1 MSLQY
6 NHLQVKTEYSV
17 SRGTIFYDD
26 SPIIA
31 KELDMD
37 CLGMCDDFN
46 MFGSFEFSKAC
57 LSKKI
62 KPIIGC
68 KVNLKYNGLE
78 ANLNLF
84 AKDDEGY
91 KNLLWLSSQ
100 PCIDKNLARAL
111 PFEYLDKARTNGIIA
126 LSASV
131 KGTVGKLLLK
141 EQKDDAFKFAAAMRE
156 VFGDDF
162 YIEITRTGIRH
173 EVQIQEDIFDIAKNL
188 SLPICAGHEIY
199 FKNPE
204 DFEAHDVLTCI
215 GEGRYLAE
223 QDRDVSSK
231 QEFFRSKEQMFKA
244 FADIPAA
251 LENTFNISR
260 RCNVYPLGR
269 KPMLPPFKTESGLS
283 ENEELEMQAKEGLK
297 KRIEHSGVADGF
309 TEQDYAKRLEYELSV
324 IVKMGFAGYFLIVSD
339 FIKWSK
345 ANNVP
350 VGPGRGSGAGS
361 IIAWVLYITD
371 LDPLYYGLLFE
382 RFLNPER
389 VSMPDFD
396 IDFCQEKRSMP
407 IDYVKNKYGEGNVA
421 SIITFGKLQ
430 ARAALKDV
438 GRVLQLSYNEVDR
451 ICKLVPFNPV
461 DPVTLQKAIDM
472 DKTLQEQI
480 QNDDNIKRLTS
491 IALKVEGLNR
501 HTSTHAAGVIIGDK
515 NLVEIAPL
523 YRGDDDEMNAVGYH
537 MKPAEAI
544 GLVKFDFLGLKTL
557 TVIANTIKFIKE
569 QCGDDV
575 DISRINMRDQK
586 VFKLLQDGF
595 TRGVFQL
602 DSVVCRSAMRQM
614 HIDKIEDIV
623 ALTSLN
629 RPGPMEN
636 IPSYINRKIGKEQ
649 IEYPHP
655 LLAEV
660 LNETYGVIIY
670 QEQVMRVAQ
679 VLALYSLGQ
688 ADLLRRAMGK
698 KIKEEMDQQR
708 AIFVEGASK
717 NNISKE
723 KADEIFDLIA
733 KFAGY
738 GFNKS
743 HAAAYSVISY
753 QTAYL
758 KAHYPLQFLTAC
770 LNMDIDNDQDLNIF
784 ITEARDMGFEIVLPN
799 INKSFARFAVVD
811 GKIVYGLAGI
821 KAVGLASMTE
831 LVRIREQGGEFK
843 SLADFCTRVG
853 NKVANKRAVEHLA
866 KAGAFDCIHKNRRQI
881 AENAEKIV
889 ALASSSQKS
898 RDSGA
903 ESLFG
908 EEDNKQEQL
917 VLTKIED
924 YGEMES
930 LAAEFEAFGF
940 YLSNH
945 PIKPYHARLEKIGI
959 TWSSALAK
967 VEPSENRNRSVK
979 MAGVVNIVRQ
989 RSGKNGRFA
998 FVHISDTE
1006 GIYECM
1012 MFNGDLIV
1020 QKKDL
1025 VSEGAIVGVEVIVE
1039 KKTED
1044 ETPRLS
1050 IKDIFAIE
1058 DFIANPPKT
1067 NLSGNKFD
1075 FKNKK
1080 EDSASAKPSSS
1091 YQQNNVGKHS
1101 SLAGAGQYQ
1110 KHDNKPQTQSN
1121 SQSGYQVKQQK
1132 QIANNQPQVIERVFT
1147 SATPSPTS
1155 NKHLYLSEI
1164 IHLDDTLDFSELK
1177 VLIQSKLDETKTDG
1191 KKTIYLSYKG
1201 RVLML
1206 KQTK

>member
-1 MSLQY
+1 MSGISY
-6 NHLQVKTEYSV
+6 NHLQVKTEYSIA
-17 SRGTIFYDD
+17 RGTIFYDEA
-26 SPIIA
+26 PKLAIA
-31 KELDMD
+31 AGMD
-37 CLGMCDDFN
+37 CLGVCDDFN
-46 MFGSFEFSKAC
+46 MFGSFEFAKAC
-57 LSKKI
+57 ISAKI

-68 KVNLKYNGLE
+68 KIKLRHEKQEGF
-78 ANLNLF
+78 LNLF
-84 AKDDEGY
+84 AQNDEGY
-91 KNLLWLSSQ
+91 KNLLWISSMIS
-100 PCIDKNLARAL
+100 IDKSFDRAL
-111 PFEYLDKARTNGIIA
+111 PFELLKDKSSGIIA

-131 KGTVGKLLLK
+131 KGHVGKNLLK
-141 EQKDDAFKFAAAMRE
+141 EDNEIAFNIAKELRE
-156 VFGDDF
+156 IFGDNF
-162 YIEITRTGIRH
+162 YLELTRTNLKNEAII
-173 EVQIQEDIFDIAKNL
+173 EEKIFDIAKNL
-188 SLPICAGHEIY
+188 SIPICAGHEIY
-199 FKNPE
+199 FKTEE
-204 DFEAHDVLTCI
+204 DFEAHDILTCV
-215 GEGRYLAE
+215 GEGRYVAE

-231 QEFFRSKEQMFKA
+231 QEFFKTKEQMLQA
-244 FADIPAA
+244 FADVPSV
-251 LENTFNISR
+251 LENTFYISR
-260 RCNVYPLGR
+260 RCSVYPLGR

-283 ENEELEMQAKEGLK
+283 EDDELKIQAQQGLK
-297 KRIEHSGVADGF
+297 KRIEHSGLAEGF
-309 TEQDYAKRLEYELSV
+309 TQEDYTKRLEYELEV
-324 IVKMGFAGYFLIVSD
+324 ILKMGFAGYFLIVSD

-345 ANNVP
+345 TNNVP

-396 IDFCQEKRSMP
+396 IDFCQEKRNMP
-407 IDYVKNKYGEGNVA
+407 IEYVKNKYGEGNVA

-480 QNDDNIKRLTS
+480 QNDENIKKLTT

-501 HTSTHAAGVIIGDK
+501 HMSTHAAGIIIGDK
-515 NLVEIAPL
+515 NLIEIVPL
-523 YRGDDDEMNAVGYH
+523 YRGDEDDMSAVGYH
-537 MKPAEAI
+537 MKPAESI

-569 QCGDDV
+569 QCGDEV
-575 DISRINMRDQK
+575 DISRINMHDQK
-586 VFKLLQDGF
+586 VFTLLQNGF

-614 HIDKIEDIV
+614 HIDKIEDVI

-636 IPSYINRKIGKEQ
+636 IPSYINRKLGKEK

-655 LLAEV
+655 ILAEV
-660 LNETYGVIIY
+660 LNETYGIIIY

-708 AIFVEGASK
+708 AIFVDGCSR

-723 KADEIFDLIA
+723 KANEIFDLIA

-758 KAHYPLQFLTAC
+758 KAHYPLEFLTAC
-770 LNMDIDNDQDLNIF
+770 LNMDIDNDKDLNIF
-784 ITEARDMGFEIVLPN
+784 IAEARDMGIEVVLPN
-799 INKSFARFAVVD
+799 VNYSEARFAIKD
-811 GKIVYGLAGI
+811 NKIVYGLAGI
-821 KAVGLASMTE
+821 KAVGIASMQE
-831 LVRIREQGGEFK
+831 LVRIREESGQFK
-843 SLADFCTRVG
+843 SIFDFCSKLGGR
-853 NKVANKRAVEHLA
+853 VANKRAIEHLA
-866 KAGAFDCIHKNRRQI
+866 KAGAFDFIHPNRKQI
-881 AENAEKIV
+881 IDNMEKLV
-889 ALASSSQKS
+889 GLAASSQKIKES
-898 RDSGA
+898 CA

-908 EEDNKQEQL
+908 DDSDGESGNNTI
-917 VLTKIED
+917 VLPKTED
-924 YGEMES
+924 YNEMEKLS
-930 LAAEFEAFGF
+930 AEFEAFGF
-940 YLSNH
+940 YLSSH
-945 PIKPYHARLEKIGI
+945 PIKPFIDSLNNIGV
-959 TWSSALAK
+959 TWSSELAK
-967 VEPSENRNRSVK
+967 ITPSENRNRSIK
-979 MAGVVNIVRQ
+979 MAGVVNIVKQ
-989 RSGKNGRFA
+989 RSGKSGRFA
-998 FVHISDTE
+998 FVHISDTQ

-1025 VSEGAIVGVEVIVE
+1025 VNEGALVGIEVIVE

-1050 IKDIFAIE
+1050 IKDIFDIKE
-1058 DFIANPPKT
+1058 FIAKPPRT
-1067 NLSGNKFD
+1067 NLTGNKFD
-1075 FKNKK
+1075 YKNKQGDK
-1080 EDSASAKPSSS
+1080 QYDNKQSEALKSQTQNLTKPKPAELKPAANKPSLP
-1091 YQQNNVGKHS
+1091 QQEEC
-1101 SLAGAGQYQ
+1101 YTR
-1110 KHDNKPQTQSN
+1110 DCN
-1121 SQSGYQVKQQK
+1121 SV
-1132 QIANNQPQVIERVFT
+1132 
-1147 SATPSPTS
+1147 TPSPQS
-1155 NKHLYLSEI
+1155 KKHLYQNQLIYIDDTQNIENVKSEI
-1164 IHLDDTLDFSELK
+1164 SQML
-1177 VLIQSKLDETKTDG
+1177 SKTSKPL
-1191 KKTIYLSYKG
+1191 YVSYKG
-1201 RVLML
+1201 LVLYI
-1206 KQTK
+1206 KP